1 MCFTP
6 SDCDSLSGL
15 PTVVG
20 TLLVLGERGT
30 IAGIG
35 IEHGRPAA
43 HAPPPQPAQGP
54 AQAEGAPQ
62 EALVRFGGD
71 AAWLCEDCD
80 VKGAVRIGG
89 RAEVALVNCR
99 IQSAHDRG
107 GAQAG
112 TTGLLVQGSARV
124 LLRACVVSGHRR
136 SGCTVQHRAR
146 LWAHASKFER
156 NQLAGVKIL
165 ASAGQHPGTSYLHA
179 LTGSGSVLQDCAITD
194 NRGMG
199 VILRGGAQ
207 VALRQCTVR
216 SNGTLGVAA
225 LERSKLELDRC
236 ELSANEGF
244 GLVCQHNAGA
254 ILRRTRVEANAGVGV
269 VVAESAS
276 LHLSDTSVYS
286 NALAGVRAENR
297 TSLLIQAGTHL
308 WANGVGASRRRTA
321 TPAGGGGGGGSE
333 LNLVLH
339 GPLPDSPAEQ
349 DHWSAR
355 AVVAQLDP
363 CVFEPRPA
371 DELPIGTR
379 RSHGPTLV
387 DPLEGQWGGQCSH
400 RPNGLTERDDVDLSS
415 WPPEVSSLIPEAI
428 LERAFNTMVAESDAA
443 HIE

>member
-1 MCFTP
+1 MAAAATLVVSRGGGPGHFATVRAALEAAKDGDTVLVMPGRYEEWLAGPLVLQRSINLLGVTDEAGGSEQHAARSERDCIVCFHAASTHTFVPCGHRCACAPCAALLRRSSFSPRDRRARGQAYCPLCRTP

-20 TLLVLGERGT
+20 TLLVLGARGT
-30 IAGIG
+30 IAGIA
-35 IEHGRPAA
+35 IEHGRPGVT
-43 HAPPPQPAQGP
+43 PPQPAQGP

-99 IQSAHDRG
+99 IQPAHVRG
-107 GAQAG
+107 GAQANPNPNQAG

-146 LWAHASKFER
+146 LWAHASKFEH

-165 ASAGQHPGTSYLHA
+165 ASAPKGRHP
-179 LTGSGSVLQDCAITD
+179 GSGSVLQDCAITE

-199 VILRGGAQ
+199 VLLRGGAQ
-207 VALRQCTVR
+207 VALRRCTVR

-225 LERSKLELDRC
+225 LERSHLELDRC

-269 VVAESAS
+269 VVAESGR
-276 LHLSDTSVYS
+276 LHLSDTSVSS
-286 NALAGVRAENR
+286 NALAGLRAEHR

-308 WANGVGASRRRTA
+308 WANGVGAA
-321 TPAGGGGGGGSE
+321 
-333 LNLVLH
+333 
-339 GPLPDSPAEQ
+339 
-349 DHWSAR
+349 
-355 AVVAQLDP
+355 
-363 CVFEPRPA
+363 
-371 DELPIGTR
+371 
-379 RSHGPTLV
+379 
-387 DPLEGQWGGQCSH
+387 
-400 RPNGLTERDDVDLSS
+400 
-415 WPPEVSSLIPEAI
+415 
-428 LERAFNTMVAESDAA
+428 
-443 HIE
+443 